1 MDHFSDRV
9 IEDVKRLLIVITHK
23 FVVNPLDKQDFIQA
37 VVVHKEKVTSLSV
50 SSLSQ
55 VNGSLSSCVLLS
67 APSLP
72 NGKSSCYS
80 VSFYSLIP
88 SILLQQN
95 QPVDTVCCCRECT
108 TLDHVVPIHTKEEN
122 WQDSIPKSSI

>member
-9 IEDVKRLLIVITHK
+9 IEDVKRLLIVYHTQICC
-23 FVVNPLDKQDFIQA
+23 QSSGQA
-37 VVVHKEKVTSLSV
+37 GLHPGGC
-50 SSLSQ
+50 SSQ
-55 VNGSLSSCVLLS
+55 GK